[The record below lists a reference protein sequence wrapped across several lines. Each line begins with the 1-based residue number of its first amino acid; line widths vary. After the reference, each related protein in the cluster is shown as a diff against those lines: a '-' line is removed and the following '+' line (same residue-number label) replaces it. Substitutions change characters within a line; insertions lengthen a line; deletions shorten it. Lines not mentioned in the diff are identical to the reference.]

1 MAVQCASQT
10 VEPIVSRRIA
20 EVLNSVPSL
29 MRALLG
35 ASLVLVTACTKNAD
49 AEAKPAVG
57 ASAGGATGNAGAARG
72 GASGGAAGG
81 ARGPGGAPGGRGGVV
96 LAATD
101 VATLK
106 TGVIEN
112 SVAVSGN
119 LRPIETIEVRSRLNG
134 DINAVYVQE
143 GERVRAG
150 QVLARFESSQQESSR
165 RGAEADREAARS
177 QLQTATWAAEQSAA
191 LFKAGAIAEQ
201 ENRAA
206 QQSVVAAQAAVA
218 ASEARLRTASAV
230 AGDTRVLAPTGG
242 IIDVRSVQPG
252 ERVNISTPLFTLVR
266 NETLELA
273 ANVPARMA
281 NLVQP
286 GQNVRLSLDDRTI
299 ESKVARVSPTVDP
312 VSRSVTV
319 YVRVPNPKGAIKGNT
334 FVSGRVIGERLAT
347 ALLLP
352 TAAIRQSQGAD
363 PQPFVWRI
371 AGGALEKRNVTLG
384 VVDDAAGVAEVRD
397 GVAVGDRVI
406 VGNVGALGNGAKVTI
421 AGGKS

>member
-1 MAVQCASQT
+1 MRMLACG
-10 VEPIVSRRIA
+10 
-20 EVLNSVPSL
+20 VLL
-29 MRALLG
+29 
-35 ASLVLVTACTKNAD
+35 LVTSCSKSAD
-49 AEAKPAVG
+49 AKPNPVAGAGAG
-57 ASAGGATGNAGAARG
+57 ASAGGRTGQG
-72 GASGGAAGG
+72 
-81 ARGPGGAPGGRGGVV
+81 GGAPAGRGGVV
-96 LAATD
+96 IAASD
-101 VATLK
+101 VATLAN
-106 TGVIEN
+106 GIIEN
-112 SVAVSGN
+112 AVAVSGN

-143 GERVRAG
+143 GERVGAG

-165 RGAEADREAARS
+165 RGAEADRESARA

-230 AGDTRVLAPTGG
+230 SSDTRVLAPASG
-242 IIDVRSVQPG
+242 IIDVRAVQPG
-252 ERVNISTPLFTLVR
+252 ERVSISTPLFTLVR

-286 GQNVRLSLDDRTI
+286 GQVVRLSLDDRTI
-299 ESKVARVSPTVDP
+299 ESTVARVSPTVDP

-319 YVRVPNPKGAIKGNT
+319 YVKVPNATGAIKGNT
-334 FVSGRVIGERLAT
+334 FVSGRVVGERRAG
-347 ALLLP
+347 ALLVP
-352 TAAIRQSQGAD
+352 TSAIRQSPGNDA
-363 PQPFVWRI
+363 PPFVWRI
-371 AGGALEKRNVTLG
+371 AGGALEKRNITLG
-384 VVDDAAGVAEVRD
+384 VIDDAAGVAEVKD
-397 GVAVGDRVI
+397 GLSVGDRVI

>member
-1 MAVQCASQT
+1 MRMLACG
-10 VEPIVSRRIA
+10 
-20 EVLNSVPSL
+20 VLL
-29 MRALLG
+29 
-35 ASLVLVTACTKNAD
+35 LVTSCSKSAD
-49 AEAKPAVG
+49 AKPNPVAGAGAG
-57 ASAGGATGNAGAARG
+57 ASAGGRTGQG
-72 GASGGAAGG
+72 
-81 ARGPGGAPGGRGGVV
+81 GGAPAGRGGVV
-96 LAATD
+96 IAASD
-101 VATLK
+101 VATLAN
-106 TGVIEN
+106 GIIEN
-112 SVAVSGN
+112 AVAVSGN

-143 GERVRAG
+143 GERVGAG

-165 RGAEADREAARS
+165 RGAEADRESARA

-230 AGDTRVLAPTGG
+230 SSDTRVLAPASG
-242 IIDVRSVQPG
+242 IIDVRAVQPG
-252 ERVNISTPLFTLVR
+252 ERVSISTPLFTLVR

-286 GQNVRLSLDDRTI
+286 GQVVRLSLDDRTI
-299 ESKVARVSPTVDP
+299 ESTVARVSPTVDP

-319 YVRVPNPKGAIKGNT
+319 YVKVPNATGAIKGNT
-334 FVSGRVIGERLAT
+334 FVSGRVVGERRAG
-347 ALLLP
+347 ALLVP
-352 TAAIRQSQGAD
+352 TSAIRQSPGNDA
-363 PQPFVWRI
+363 PPFVWRI
-371 AGGALEKRNVTLG
+371 AGGALEKRNITLG
-384 VVDDAAGVAEVRD
+384 VVDDAAGVAEVKD
-397 GVAVGDRVI
+397 GLSVGDRVI

>member
-1 MAVQCASQT
+1 M
-10 VEPIVSRRIA
+10 SRRIA
-20 EVLNSVPSL
+20 DVFPPVRILTCA
-29 MRALLG
+29 ALLL
-35 ASLVLVTACTKNAD
+35 ATACSKAGD
-49 AEAKPAVG
+49 AEAKPATG
-57 ASAGGATGNAGAARG
+57 AGSGSSTGAK
-72 GASGGAAGG
+72 
-81 ARGPGGAPGGRGGVV
+81 PGAPRAGSGGGRGGVV

-106 TGVIEN
+106 NGVIEN
-112 SVAVSGN
+112 AVAVSGN
-119 LRPIETIEVRSRLNG
+119 LRPIETIQVRSRLNG

-143 GERVRAG
+143 GERVSAG

-201 ENRAA
+201 ENRAS
-206 QQSVVAAQAAVA
+206 QQSVIAAQAAVA

-230 AGDTRVLAPTGG
+230 SSDTRVLAPSSG
-242 IIDVRSVQPG
+242 IIDIRSVQPG
-252 ERVNISTPLFTLVR
+252 ERVNVSQALFTLVR

-319 YVRVPNPKGAIKGNT
+319 YVRVPNAKGAIKGNT
-334 FVSGRVIGERLAT
+334 FVSGRVIGERRT
-347 ALLLP
+347 SALLLP
-352 TAAIRQSQGAD
+352 TTAIRQSQGAD
-363 PQPFVWRI
+363 SQPFVWRI
-371 AGGALEKRNVTLG
+371 TGGALEKRNVTLG
-384 VVDDAAGVAEVRD
+384 VVDDAAGVAEVKE
-397 GVAVGDRVI
+397 GVAAGDRVI

>member
-1 MAVQCASQT
+1 
-10 VEPIVSRRIA
+10 VELIVSRWIGKSGGIGRVA
-20 EVLNSVPSL
+20 AAG
-29 MRALLG
+29 ALLLVG
-35 ASLVLVTACTKNAD
+35 ACSRSGNAAD
-49 AEAKPAVG
+49 APAAAASGSKP
-57 ASAGGATGNAGAARG
+57 AGAA
-72 GASGGAAGG
+72 GA
-81 ARGPGGAPGGRGGVV
+81 GGAPGAGGPSRGRGGVV
-96 LAATD
+96 LAASD

-106 TGVIEN
+106 TGMIEN
-112 SVAVSGN
+112 AVAVSGN

-150 QVLARFESSQQESSR
+150 QVLARFESSQQESGR
-165 RGAEADREAARS
+165 RGAEADRESARA
-177 QLQTATWAAEQSAA
+177 QLQTAAWNAEQSAA

-201 ENRAA
+201 EFRNA
-206 QQSVVAAQAAVA
+206 QQAVVAAQAAVA

-230 AGDTRVLAPTGG
+230 ATDTRVLAPASG

-273 ANVPARMA
+273 ASVPARQA
-281 NLVQP
+281 NLIRP
-286 GQNVRLSLDDRTI
+286 GQDVRLSVDDQTI
-299 ESKVARVSPTVDP
+299 QSRVARVSPTVDP

-319 YVRVPNPKGAIKGNT
+319 YVRVPNGSGALKGNT
-334 FVSGRVIGERLAT
+334 FVSGRVVGLRLAD
-347 ALLLP
+347 ALLVP
-352 TAAIRQSQGAD
+352 TAAIRQSQTPDA
-363 PQPFVWRI
+363 PPFVWRI

-384 VVDDAAGVAEVRD
+384 VTDDASGVAEVKE
-397 GVAVGDRVI
+397 GLSVGDRVI

>member
-1 MAVQCASQT
+1 MRMLACG
-10 VEPIVSRRIA
+10 
-20 EVLNSVPSL
+20 VLL
-29 MRALLG
+29 
-35 ASLVLVTACTKNAD
+35 LVTSCSKSAD
-49 AEAKPAVG
+49 AKPNPVAGAGAG
-57 ASAGGATGNAGAARG
+57 ASAGTRTGQG
-72 GASGGAAGG
+72 GGG
-81 ARGPGGAPGGRGGVV
+81 GGAPAGRGGVV
-96 LAATD
+96 IAASD
-101 VATLK
+101 VATLAN
-106 TGVIEN
+106 GIIEN
-112 SVAVSGN
+112 AVAVSGN

-143 GERVRAG
+143 GERVGAG

-165 RGAEADREAARS
+165 RGAEADRESARA

-230 AGDTRVLAPTGG
+230 SSDTRVLAPASG
-242 IIDVRSVQPG
+242 IIDVRAVQPG
-252 ERVNISTPLFTLVR
+252 ERVSISTPLFTLVR

-286 GQNVRLSLDDRTI
+286 GQVVRLSLDDRTI
-299 ESKVARVSPTVDP
+299 ESTVARVSPTVDP

-319 YVRVPNPKGAIKGNT
+319 YVKVPNATGAIKGNT
-334 FVSGRVIGERLAT
+334 FVSGRVVGERRAG
-347 ALLLP
+347 ALLVP
-352 TAAIRQSQGAD
+352 TSAIRQSPGNDA
-363 PQPFVWRI
+363 PPFVWRI
-371 AGGALEKRNVTLG
+371 AGGALEKRNITLG
-384 VVDDAAGVAEVRD
+384 VVDDAAGVAEVKD
-397 GVAVGDRVI
+397 GLSVGDRVI

>member
-1 MAVQCASQT
+1 MRMLACGV
-10 VEPIVSRRIA
+10 
-20 EVLNSVPSL
+20 VL
-29 MRALLG
+29 
-35 ASLVLVTACTKNAD
+35 LVTSCSKSAD
-49 AEAKPAVG
+49 AKANPVAGAGAG
-57 ASAGGATGNAGAARG
+57 ASAGARTGQG
-72 GASGGAAGG
+72 GGGGG
-81 ARGPGGAPGGRGGVV
+81 PTGRGGVV
-96 LAATD
+96 IAATD
-101 VATLK
+101 VATLAN
-106 TGVIEN
+106 GVIEN
-112 SVAVSGN
+112 AVAVSGN

-143 GERVRAG
+143 GERVGAG

-165 RGAEADREAARS
+165 RGAEADRESARA

-230 AGDTRVLAPTGG
+230 SSDTRVLAPASG
-242 IIDVRSVQPG
+242 IIDVRAVQPG
-252 ERVNISTPLFTLVR
+252 ERVSIGTPLFTLVR

-286 GQNVRLSLDDRTI
+286 GQLVRLSLDDRTI

-319 YVRVPNPKGAIKGNT
+319 YVKVPNAKGAIKGNT
-334 FVSGRVIGERLAT
+334 FVSGRVVGERKAS
-347 ALLLP
+347 ALLVP
-352 TAAIRQSQGAD
+352 TSAIRQSPGNDA
-363 PQPFVWRI
+363 PPFVWRI
-371 AGGALEKRNVTLG
+371 AGGALEKRNITLG
-384 VVDDAAGVAEVRD
+384 VVDDAAGVAEVKD
-397 GVAVGDRVI
+397 GLRVGDRVI

>member
-1 MAVQCASQT
+1 MLACAT
-10 VEPIVSRRIA
+10 
-20 EVLNSVPSL
+20 
-29 MRALLG
+29 LL
-35 ASLVLVTACTKNAD
+35 LVTACTKNAD
-49 AEAKPAVG
+49 AEAKPA
-57 ASAGGATGNAGAARG
+57 AGGAGAAR
-72 GASGGAAGG
+72 ANTTGG
-81 ARGPGGAPGGRGGVV
+81 ARGPGGTAGGRSGVV

-106 TGVIEN
+106 SGVIEN
-112 SVAVSGN
+112 AVAVSGN
-119 LRPIETIEVRSRLNG
+119 LRPIETIAVRSRLNG

-230 AGDTRVLAPTGG
+230 AGDTRVLAPSSG

-252 ERVNISTPLFTLVR
+252 ERVSVSTPLFTLVR

-286 GQNVRLSLDDRTI
+286 GQNVRLTLDDRTI
-299 ESKVARVSPTVDP
+299 DSKVARVSPTVDP

-319 YVRVPNPKGAIKGNT
+319 YVRVPNPNGAIKGNT

-352 TAAIRQSQGAD
+352 TSAIRQSQGTD

-371 AGGALEKRNVTLG
+371 SGGALEKRNVTLG
-384 VVDDAAGVAEVRD
+384 VVDDAAGVAEVKD

>member
-1 MAVQCASQT
+1 MRMLACG
-10 VEPIVSRRIA
+10 
-20 EVLNSVPSL
+20 VLL
-29 MRALLG
+29 
-35 ASLVLVTACTKNAD
+35 LVTSCSKSAD
-49 AEAKPAVG
+49 AKPNPVAGAGAG
-57 ASAGGATGNAGAARG
+57 ASAGARTGQG
-72 GASGGAAGG
+72 GG
-81 ARGPGGAPGGRGGVV
+81 GGAPAGRGGVV
-96 LAATD
+96 IAASD
-101 VATLK
+101 VATLAN
-106 TGVIEN
+106 GIIEN
-112 SVAVSGN
+112 AVAVSGN

-143 GERVRAG
+143 GERVGAG

-165 RGAEADREAARS
+165 RGAEADRESARA

-230 AGDTRVLAPTGG
+230 SSDTRVLAPASG
-242 IIDVRSVQPG
+242 IIDVRAVQPG
-252 ERVNISTPLFTLVR
+252 ERVSISTPLFTLVR

-286 GQNVRLSLDDRTI
+286 GQVVRLSLDDRTI
-299 ESKVARVSPTVDP
+299 ESTVARVSPTVDP

-319 YVRVPNPKGAIKGNT
+319 YVKVPNAKGAIKGNT
-334 FVSGRVIGERLAT
+334 FVSGRVVGERRAG
-347 ALLLP
+347 ALLVP
-352 TAAIRQSQGAD
+352 TSAIRQSPGNDA
-363 PQPFVWRI
+363 PPFVWRI
-371 AGGALEKRNVTLG
+371 AGGALEKRNITLG
-384 VVDDAAGVAEVRD
+384 VVDDAAGVAEVKD
-397 GVAVGDRVI
+397 GLSVGDRVI

>member
-1 MAVQCASQT
+1 MRMLACGV
-10 VEPIVSRRIA
+10 
-20 EVLNSVPSL
+20 VL
-29 MRALLG
+29 
-35 ASLVLVTACTKNAD
+35 LVTSCSKSAD
-49 AEAKPAVG
+49 AKANPVAGAGAG
-57 ASAGGATGNAGAARG
+57 ASAGARTGKG
-72 GASGGAAGG
+72 GG
-81 ARGPGGAPGGRGGVV
+81 GGAPTGRGGVV
-96 LAATD
+96 IAATD
-101 VATLK
+101 VATLAN
-106 TGVIEN
+106 GVIEN
-112 SVAVSGN
+112 AVAVSGN

-143 GERVRAG
+143 GERVGAG

-165 RGAEADREAARS
+165 RGAEADRESARA

-230 AGDTRVLAPTGG
+230 SSDTRVLAPASG
-242 IIDVRSVQPG
+242 IIDVRAVQPG
-252 ERVNISTPLFTLVR
+252 ERVSIGTPLFTLVR

-286 GQNVRLSLDDRTI
+286 GQLVRLSLDDRTI

-319 YVRVPNPKGAIKGNT
+319 YVKVPNAKGAIKGNT
-334 FVSGRVIGERLAT
+334 FVSGRVVGERKAS
-347 ALLLP
+347 ALLVP
-352 TAAIRQSQGAD
+352 TSAIRQSPGNDA
-363 PQPFVWRI
+363 PPFVWRI
-371 AGGALEKRNVTLG
+371 AGGALEKRNITLG
-384 VVDDAAGVAEVRD
+384 VVDDAAGVAEVKD
-397 GVAVGDRVI
+397 GLRVGDRVI

>member
-1 MAVQCASQT
+1 MRMLACG
-10 VEPIVSRRIA
+10 
-20 EVLNSVPSL
+20 VLL
-29 MRALLG
+29 
-35 ASLVLVTACTKNAD
+35 LVTSCSNSAD
-49 AEAKPAVG
+49 AKPNPVAGAGAG
-57 ASAGGATGNAGAARG
+57 ASAGGRTGQG
-72 GASGGAAGG
+72 GG
-81 ARGPGGAPGGRGGVV
+81 GGAPAGRGGVV
-96 LAATD
+96 IAASD
-101 VATLK
+101 VATLAN
-106 TGVIEN
+106 GIIEN
-112 SVAVSGN
+112 AIAVSGN

-143 GERVRAG
+143 GERVGAG

-165 RGAEADREAARS
+165 RGAEADRESARA

-230 AGDTRVLAPTGG
+230 SSDTRVLAPASG
-242 IIDVRSVQPG
+242 IIDVRAVQPG
-252 ERVNISTPLFTLVR
+252 ERVSISTPLFTLVR

-286 GQNVRLSLDDRTI
+286 GQVVRLSLDDRTI
-299 ESKVARVSPTVDP
+299 ESTVARVSPTVDP

-319 YVRVPNPKGAIKGNT
+319 YVKVPNAKGAIKGNT
-334 FVSGRVIGERLAT
+334 FVSGRVVGERRAG
-347 ALLLP
+347 ALLVP
-352 TAAIRQSQGAD
+352 TSAIRQSPGNDA
-363 PQPFVWRI
+363 PPFVWRI
-371 AGGALEKRNVTLG
+371 AGGALEKRNITLG
-384 VVDDAAGVAEVRD
+384 VIDDAAGVAEVKD
-397 GVAVGDRVI
+397 GLSVGDRVI

>member
-1 MAVQCASQT
+1 MRMLACG
-10 VEPIVSRRIA
+10 
-20 EVLNSVPSL
+20 VLL
-29 MRALLG
+29 
-35 ASLVLVTACTKNAD
+35 LVTSCSKSAD
-49 AEAKPAVG
+49 AKPNPVAGAGAG
-57 ASAGGATGNAGAARG
+57 ASAGTRSGQG
-72 GASGGAAGG
+72 GG
-81 ARGPGGAPGGRGGVV
+81 GGAPAGRGGVV
-96 LAATD
+96 IAASD
-101 VATLK
+101 VATLAN
-106 TGVIEN
+106 GIIEN
-112 SVAVSGN
+112 AIAVSGN

-143 GERVRAG
+143 GERVGAG

-165 RGAEADREAARS
+165 RGAEADRESARA

-230 AGDTRVLAPTGG
+230 SSDTRVLAPASG
-242 IIDVRSVQPG
+242 IIDVRAVQPG
-252 ERVNISTPLFTLVR
+252 ERVSISTPLFTLVR

-286 GQNVRLSLDDRTI
+286 GQVVRLSLDDRTI
-299 ESKVARVSPTVDP
+299 ESTVARVSPTVDP

-319 YVRVPNPKGAIKGNT
+319 YVKVPNAKGAIKGNT
-334 FVSGRVIGERLAT
+334 FVSGRVVGERRAG
-347 ALLLP
+347 ALLVP
-352 TAAIRQSQGAD
+352 TSAIRQSPGNDA
-363 PQPFVWRI
+363 PPFVWRI
-371 AGGALEKRNVTLG
+371 AGGALEKRNITLG
-384 VVDDAAGVAEVRD
+384 VIDDAAGVAEVKD
-397 GVAVGDRVI
+397 GLSVGDRVI

>member
-1 MAVQCASQT
+1 MRMLACG
-10 VEPIVSRRIA
+10 
-20 EVLNSVPSL
+20 VLL
-29 MRALLG
+29 
-35 ASLVLVTACTKNAD
+35 LVTSCSKSAD
-49 AEAKPAVG
+49 AKPNPVAGAGAG
-57 ASAGGATGNAGAARG
+57 ASAGGRTGQG
-72 GASGGAAGG
+72 GG
-81 ARGPGGAPGGRGGVV
+81 GGAPAGRGGVV
-96 LAATD
+96 IAASD
-101 VATLK
+101 VATLAN
-106 TGVIEN
+106 GIIEN
-112 SVAVSGN
+112 AVAVSGN

-143 GERVRAG
+143 GERVGAG

-165 RGAEADREAARS
+165 RGAEADRESARA

-230 AGDTRVLAPTGG
+230 SSDTRVLAPASG
-242 IIDVRSVQPG
+242 IIDVRAVQPG
-252 ERVNISTPLFTLVR
+252 ERVSISTPLFTLVR

-286 GQNVRLSLDDRTI
+286 GQVVRLSLDDRTI
-299 ESKVARVSPTVDP
+299 ESTVARVSPTVDP

-319 YVRVPNPKGAIKGNT
+319 YVKVPNAKGAIKGNT
-334 FVSGRVIGERLAT
+334 FVSGRVVGERRAG
-347 ALLLP
+347 ALLVP
-352 TAAIRQSQGAD
+352 TSAIRQSPGNDA
-363 PQPFVWRI
+363 PPFVWRI
-371 AGGALEKRNVTLG
+371 AGGALEKRNITLG
-384 VVDDAAGVAEVRD
+384 VVDDAAGVAEVKD
-397 GVAVGDRVI
+397 GLSVGDRVI

>member
-1 MAVQCASQT
+1 M
-10 VEPIVSRRIA
+10 SRRIA
-20 EVLNSVPSL
+20 ELLPHARTL
-29 MRALLG
+29 TCAALLL
-35 ASLVLVTACTKNAD
+35 ATACSKTGDA
-49 AEAKPAVG
+49 AEAKPAG
-57 ASAGGATGNAGAARG
+57 GGAPTAGA
-72 GASGGAAGG
+72 GAAGG
-81 ARGPGGAPGGRGGVV
+81 ARPGGPGGAGAAGGRGGVV

-106 TGVIEN
+106 NGVIEN

-119 LRPIETIEVRSRLNG
+119 LRPIETIEIRSRLNG
-134 DINAVYVQE
+134 DIDAVYVQE
-143 GERVRAG
+143 GERVGAG

-201 ENRAA
+201 ENRAS
-206 QQSVVAAQAAVA
+206 QQAVVAAQAAVA

-230 AGDTRVLAPTGG
+230 AGDTRVLAPSSG
-242 IIDVRSVQPG
+242 IIDIRSVQPG
-252 ERVNISTPLFTLVR
+252 ERVSISTPLFTLVR

-281 NLVQP
+281 NLVMP
-286 GQNVRLSLDDRTI
+286 GQSVRLSLDDRTI

-319 YVRVPNPKGAIKGNT
+319 YVRVPNAKGAIKGNT
-334 FVSGRVIGERLAT
+334 FVSGRVIGERRT
-347 ALLLP
+347 SALLLP
-352 TAAIRQSQGAD
+352 TSGIRQAQGTDA
-363 PQPFVWRI
+363 PPFVWRI
-371 AGGALEKRNVTLG
+371 TGGTLEKRNIILG
-384 VVDDAAGVAEVRD
+384 VVDDAAGVAEVKE
-397 GVAVGDRVI
+397 GLAPGDRVI
-406 VGNVGALGNGAKVTI
+406 IGNVGALGNGAKVTI

>member
-1 MAVQCASQT
+1 MAARCASLT

-20 EVLNSVPSL
+20 EVFSPL
-29 MRALLG
+29 RALACAAVL
-35 ASLVLVTACTKNAD
+35 LVTACSKNAD
-49 AEAKPAVG
+49 AEAKPASGAG
-57 ASAGGATGNAGAARG
+57 ASSAAGGT
-72 GASGGAAGG
+72 SGGAKGRAV
-81 ARGPGGAPGGRGGVV
+81 GAPTGRGGVT
-96 LAATD
+96 LAASD
-101 VATLK
+101 VVTLAN
-106 TGVIEN
+106 GVIEN
-112 SVAVSGN
+112 AVAISGN
-119 LRPIETIEVRSRLNG
+119 LRPIETIAVRSRLNG

-143 GERVRAG
+143 GERVGAG

-165 RGAEADREAARS
+165 RGAEADREAARA

-201 ENRAA
+201 EHRAA
-206 QQSVVAAQAAVA
+206 QQSVVAAQASVA
-218 ASEARLRTASAV
+218 ASDARLRTASALSS
-230 AGDTRVLAPTGG
+230 DTRVLAPASG

-252 ERVNISTPLFTLVR
+252 ERVSVSTPLFTLVR

-286 GQNVRLSLDDRTI
+286 GQTVRLRLDDRTL

-319 YVRVPNPKGAIKGNT
+319 YVRIPNAKGAIKGNT
-334 FVSGRVIGERLAT
+334 FVSGRVIGERRAG
-347 ALLLP
+347 ALLIP
-352 TAAIRQSQGAD
+352 TTAIRQAAGTDVA
-363 PQPFVWRI
+363 PFVWRI

-384 VVDDAAGVAEVRD
+384 VVDDAAGVAEVKE
-397 GVAVGDRVI
+397 GLSVGDRVI

>member
-1 MAVQCASQT
+1 MRMLACG
-10 VEPIVSRRIA
+10 
-20 EVLNSVPSL
+20 VLL
-29 MRALLG
+29 
-35 ASLVLVTACTKNAD
+35 LVTSCSKSAD
-49 AEAKPAVG
+49 AKPNPVAGAGAG
-57 ASAGGATGNAGAARG
+57 ASAGARTGQG
-72 GASGGAAGG
+72 G
-81 ARGPGGAPGGRGGVV
+81 GGAPAGRGGVV
-96 LAATD
+96 IAASD
-101 VATLK
+101 VATLAN
-106 TGVIEN
+106 GIIEN
-112 SVAVSGN
+112 AVAVSGN

-143 GERVRAG
+143 GERVGAG

-165 RGAEADREAARS
+165 RGAEADRESARA

-230 AGDTRVLAPTGG
+230 SSDTRVLAPASG
-242 IIDVRSVQPG
+242 IIDVRAVQPG
-252 ERVNISTPLFTLVR
+252 ERVSISTPLFTLVR

-286 GQNVRLSLDDRTI
+286 GQVVRLSLDDRTI
-299 ESKVARVSPTVDP
+299 ESTVARVSPTVDP

-319 YVRVPNPKGAIKGNT
+319 YVKVPNAKGAIKGNT
-334 FVSGRVIGERLAT
+334 FVSGRVVGERRAG
-347 ALLLP
+347 ALLVP
-352 TAAIRQSQGAD
+352 TSAIRQSPGNDA
-363 PQPFVWRI
+363 PPFVWRI
-371 AGGALEKRNVTLG
+371 AGGALEKRNITLG
-384 VVDDAAGVAEVRD
+384 VVDDAAGVAEVKD
-397 GVAVGDRVI
+397 GLSVGDRVI

>member
-1 MAVQCASQT
+1 MAARCASLT
-10 VEPIVSRRIA
+10 VEQIVSRRIA
-20 EVLNSVPSL
+20 ELLPPARTLTCV
-29 MRALLG
+29 ALLV
-35 ASLVLVTACTKNAD
+35 ATACSKTGD
-49 AEAKPAVG
+49 AEAKPAE
-57 ASAGGATGNAGAARG
+57 GGAG
-72 GASGGAAGG
+72 GGAAG
-81 ARGPGGAPGGRGGVV
+81 ARPAAGGAPGGRGGPGGGRGGVV

-101 VATLK
+101 VKEIA

-134 DINAVYVQE
+134 DIQSVYVQE
-143 GERVRAG
+143 GERVGAG
-150 QVLARFESSQQESSR
+150 QVLARFESSQQESGR

-177 QLQTATWAAEQSAA
+177 QLQTAQWAADQSAA

-206 QQSVVAAQAAVA
+206 QQAVVAAQAAVA

-230 AGDTRVLAPTGG
+230 SSDTRVLAPSSG
-242 IIDVRSVQPG
+242 IIDRRTVQPG
-252 ERVNISTPLFTLVR
+252 ERVSVSTPLFTLVR

-273 ANVPARMA
+273 ANVPSRLA

-286 GQNVRLSLDDRTI
+286 GQTVRLSVDNRSV
-299 ESKVARVSPTVDP
+299 ESTVARVSPTVDP

-319 YVRVPNPKGAIKGNT
+319 YVRVPNGKGAIKGNT
-334 FVSGRVIGERLAT
+334 FVSGRIVGDRRAG
-347 ALLLP
+347 ALLVP
-352 TAAIRQSQGAD
+352 TSAIRQAPGTESA
-363 PQPFVWRI
+363 PFVWRI

-384 VVDDAAGVAEVRD
+384 VVDDAAGVAEVTE
-397 GVAVGDRVI
+397 GLAAGDRVI
-406 VGNVGALGNGAKVTI
+406 TGNVGALGNGAKVTI

>member
-1 MAVQCASQT
+1 M
-10 VEPIVSRRIA
+10 SRRTA
-20 EVLNSVPSL
+20 EVFPHVRSL
-29 MRALLG
+29 ACAALLF
-35 ASLVLVTACTKNAD
+35 ATACSKTGE
-49 AEAKPAVG
+49 AEAKPAAG
-57 ASAGGATGNAGAARG
+57 AGGAAGAA
-72 GASGGAAGG
+72 SAAGG
-81 ARGPGGAPGGRGGVV
+81 ARGAGGAAGGGRGGAGGGGRGGVV

-106 TGVIEN
+106 IGVIEN
-112 SVAVSGN
+112 AVAVSGN
-119 LRPIETIEVRSRLNG
+119 LRPIETIEIRSRLNG

-150 QVLARFESSQQESSR
+150 QMLARFESSQQESGR

-177 QLQTATWAAEQSAA
+177 QLQTAAWAAEQSAA

-206 QQSVVAAQAAVA
+206 IQSVVAARASVA

-230 AGDTRVLAPTGG
+230 AGDTRVLAPSSG
-242 IIDVRSVQPG
+242 IIDRRTVQPG
-252 ERVNISTPLFTLVR
+252 ERVSVSTPLFTLVR

-273 ANVPARMA
+273 ANVPGRLA

-286 GQNVRLSLDDRTI
+286 GQSVRLILDDRTI
-299 ESKVARVSPTVDP
+299 ESTVARVSPTVDP

-319 YVRVPNPKGAIKGNT
+319 YVRVPNANGAIKGNT
-334 FVSGRVIGERLAT
+334 FTSGRVIGERRGD

-352 TAAIRQSQGAD
+352 TTAIRQAQGSD
-363 PQPFVWRI
+363 LSPFVWRI
-371 AGGALEKRNVTLG
+371 AGGALEKRNVSLG
-384 VVDDAAGVAEVRD
+384 VVDDAAGVAEVKD
-397 GVAVGDRVI
+397 GLRAGDRVI

-421 AGGKS
+421 AGGRS